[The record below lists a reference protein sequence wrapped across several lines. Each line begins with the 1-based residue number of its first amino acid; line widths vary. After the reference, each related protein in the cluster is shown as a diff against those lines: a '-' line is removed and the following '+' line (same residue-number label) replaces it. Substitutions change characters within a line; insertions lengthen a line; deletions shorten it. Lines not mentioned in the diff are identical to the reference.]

1 MGWMRLLRLL
11 PRDLREPIAG
21 DLQEEW
27 ERLRRRNGPLRAA
40 VWGWLAAARVVL
52 AFQRE
57 RLTHTRG
64 VPPLAEEL
72 RRKRRIRDEI
82 RQDLVFSVRM
92 LRRQPAFTAVAL
104 TALAVG
110 IGANTAIFS
119 VVDAVLWRPL
129 PYSDADRI
137 VDIAEQRPREG
148 RMYGAISPA
157 DFFDWRRE
165 AQSIAPMAAYFEYA
179 VNLTGIGEPERLR
192 GLMVTSGFLEALGI
206 APSIGRTFIS
216 AEETD
221 GQDRTVILTDG
232 VWRRRFGADPGVVGR
247 TITFDGNPYTVVG
260 LLPPSFWWPSPT
272 DVLLPLALTDHDRAL
287 RAAHFLFAIGR
298 LKPGVDATQAR
309 EELAVI
315 GARLEQAYPEENRG
329 HGPNLRSLRDS
340 MVGTVRVALLVLLGA
355 VGFVLLIA
363 CANVATL
370 LLARAS
376 VRQKELSIRRAVGA
390 TRARVVQQMMTES
403 LVVSAIGGG
412 IGLLL
417 AAWSVA
423 AFRTV
428 LPAEF
433 SELPG
438 LDRIGIDA
446 RVLLAATAASL
457 LTGVVF
463 GALPAL
469 VASDSR
475 VHVGLTD
482 EGRGSSGSAAASRVR
497 SALVVSELAFSL
509 ILLAG
514 AALLIVS
521 FSRLTHVSPGFQT
534 DGVVAATVNLPASRY
549 GSHALAVR
557 FYETV
562 MERLAGAP
570 GVERAAVTSASPFS
584 GIDARLNLEIERPT
598 IELKPPVRAHPRL
611 VSPGYFAAMGIP
623 VTRGR
628 GLDDRDTESGSRVVV
643 INETAARRYWPN
655 ANPIGAR
662 ISLGSPPR
670 FMEIVGVVGDVR
682 HEALAVDAEPEAY
695 IPFRQGFIAIG
706 VGLDRAMTVVVRSRA
721 DEGATAAAIRT
732 AIASVDRQQ
741 PVGRIRA
748 MNAMIAASIGPQ
760 RLNYLL
766 VTAFAAVAV
775 VLTAAGLYGV
785 MSYIVAQRTR
795 EIGVRMALGASPR
808 QVLAMVMRQAGT
820 MMAVGI
826 AIGIAGALAVTRWT
840 ASLLFGVSAADPT
853 IYATASLLLALVA
866 LGAAAVPSRRATR
879 IDPMVAL
886 RE

>member
-11 PRDLREPIAG
+11 PADLREPIAG

-27 ERLRRRNGPLRAA
+27 ERLRQRIGPLRAA
-40 VWGWLAAARVVL
+40 AWGWMAAVRVVL
-52 AFQRE
+52 AFQIE

-72 RRKRRIRDEI
+72 RQKRQIGDEI

-129 PYSDADRI
+129 PYADADRI

-148 RMYGAISPA
+148 RMYGAVSPA

-165 AQSIAPMAAYFEYA
+165 AQSFTQMAAYFEYA
-179 VNLTGIGEPERLR
+179 VNLTGVGEPERLR
-192 GLMVTSGFLEALGI
+192 ALQVTAGFLEALGVVPT
-206 APSIGRTFIS
+206 AGRTFIT

-221 GQDRTVILTDG
+221 GQNQAVILTDG
-232 VWRRRFGADPGVVGR
+232 IWRRRFGADPNVVGR
-247 TITFDGNPYTVVG
+247 TVTFNGNPYTVVG

-272 DVLLPLALTDHDRAL
+272 DVLLPLALNDHDRTL
-287 RAAHFLFAIGR
+287 RAAHFMFLIGR
-298 LKPGVDATQAR
+298 LKPNVDLKQAYQ
-309 EELAVI
+309 ELTVI
-315 GARLEQAYPEENRG
+315 GARLEQQYPEENRG
-329 HGPNLRSLRDS
+329 HGPNLRSLRES
-340 MVGTVRVALLVLLGA
+340 MVGTARVALLALLGA

-376 VRQKELSIRRAVGA
+376 VRQQELSIRRALGA

-403 LVVSAIGGG
+403 LVVSAIGCG

-446 RVLLAATAASL
+446 RVLLAAVGASL
-457 LTGVVF
+457 VTGVVF
-463 GALPAL
+463 GVLPAL
-469 VASDSR
+469 VASDTR
-475 VHVGLTD
+475 VHVGLT
-482 EGRGSSGSAAASRVR
+482 EEARGSSGSAAASRLR

-521 FSRLTHVSPGFQT
+521 FARLTRVSPGFQT
-534 DGVVAATVNLPASRY
+534 DGVVTATLNLPASRY
-549 GSHALAVR
+549 GSHTLAVR
-557 FYETV
+557 FYESV
-562 MERLAGAP
+562 MERLKGAP
-570 GVERAAVTSASPFS
+570 GVQRVAVTSAVPFS
-584 GIDARLNLEIERPT
+584 GLDARLNLDIDPPVL
-598 IELKPPVRAHPRL
+598 ELKPPVRAHPRL

-623 VTRGR
+623 VIRGR
-628 GLDDRDTESGSRVVV
+628 GLDDRDVESTPLVVV
-643 INETAARRYWPN
+643 INETAVRRYWPN
-655 ANPIGAR
+655 ADPIGAR
-662 ISLGSPPR
+662 ISLGQPVR
-670 FMEIVGVVGDVR
+670 WMEIVGVVGDVR

-695 IPFRQGFIAIG
+695 IPLRQGFVAIG
-706 VGLDRAMTVVVRSRA
+706 VGLDRALALVVRSGA
-721 DEGATAAAIRT
+721 DEVSTAAAIRT
-732 AIASVDRQQ
+732 AVASIDRQQ

-748 MNAMIAASIGPQ
+748 MNAMIAASIGPE

-795 EIGVRMALGASPR
+795 EIGVRMALGASQA
-808 QVLAMVMRQAGT
+808 QVVGMVMRQAGT
-820 MMAVGI
+820 MMAGGI

-853 IYATASLLLALVA
+853 IYAVASLLLALVA

>member
-1 MGWMRLLRLL
+1 MGWIRLLRLL

-21 DLQEEW
+21 DLHEESD
-27 ERLRRRNGPLRAA
+27 RLRQRSGPLRAA
-40 VWGWLAAARVVL
+40 AWGWMAAVRVVV
-52 AFQRE
+52 AFQIE

-72 RRKRRIRDEI
+72 RQKRRVGDEI

-104 TALAVG
+104 TALAIG

-129 PYSDADRI
+129 PYSDGDRI

-148 RMYGAISPA
+148 RMYGAVSPA
-157 DFFDWRRE
+157 DFYDWRRE
-165 AQSIAPMAAYFEYA
+165 AQSFAHVAAYFEYA
-179 VNLTGIGEPERLR
+179 VNLTGVGEPERLR
-192 GLMVTSGFLEALGI
+192 GLQVTSGFLEALGI
-206 APSIGRTFIS
+206 VPTVGRTFIP
-216 AEETD
+216 AEEIE

-232 VWRRRFGADPGVVGR
+232 VWRRRFGADPHVVGR
-247 TITFDGNPYTVVG
+247 TVMFNGNAYTVVG

-272 DVLLPLALTDHDRAL
+272 DVLLPLALTDHDRGL
-287 RAAHFLFAIGR
+287 RSAHFLFLIGR
-298 LKPGVDATQAR
+298 LKPGVDPKQAR
-309 EELAVI
+309 EELGVI
-315 GARLEQAYPEENRG
+315 GARLEQEYPEENRG
-329 HGPNLRSLRDS
+329 HGPNLRPLRES
-340 MVGTVRVALLVLLGA
+340 MVGTARVALLALLGA

-403 LVVSAIGGG
+403 LVVSAVGGG

-446 RVLLAATAASL
+446 RVLVTAVGASL
-457 LTGVVF
+457 LTGVIF

-469 VASDSR
+469 VASDTR
-475 VHVGLTD
+475 VHVGLT
-482 EGRGSSGSAAASRVR
+482 EEARGSSGSAAASRLR

-521 FSRLTHVSPGFQT
+521 FSRLTRVSPGFQT
-534 DGVVAATVNLPASRY
+534 DGVVTATVNLPASRY
-549 GSHALAVR
+549 GSHTLAVR
-557 FYETV
+557 FYESV

-570 GVERAAVTSASPFS
+570 GVERVAVTSAVPFS
-584 GIDARLNLEIERPT
+584 GLDARLNLEIDPPV

-611 VSPGYFAAMGIP
+611 VSSGYFATMGIP
-623 VTRGR
+623 VIRGR
-628 GLDDRDTESGSRVVV
+628 GFDDRDTERAPPVVV
-643 INETAARRYWPN
+643 VNETAVRRYWPN

-662 ISLGSPPR
+662 ISLGSPMR
-670 FMEIVGVVGDVR
+670 WMEIVGVVGDVR
-682 HEALAVDAEPEAY
+682 HEALDVDAEPEAY
-695 IPFRQGFIAIG
+695 IPLRQGFVAIG
-706 VGLDRAMTVVVRSRA
+706 VGLDRALALVVRSGA
-721 DEGATAAAIRT
+721 DEVATAAAIRT
-732 AIASVDRQQ
+732 AVASVDRQQ

-748 MNAMIAASIGPQ
+748 MNAMIAASIGAQ

-795 EIGVRMALGASPR
+795 EIGVRMALGASQG
-808 QVLAMVMRQAGT
+808 QVLTMVMRQAGT

-826 AIGIAGALAVTRWT
+826 AIGITGALAVTRWT
-840 ASLLFGVSAADPT
+840 ASLLFGVSAADPA
-853 IYATASLLLALVA
+853 IYAAASLLLAVVA